1 MKEDDFMKVIV
12 VGSSHGGYEA
22 VEGLLKDYPD
32 AEIQWYE
39 QGDFLSFLSCG
50 MQLFLEGKVDSADK
64 VRYMTPEAI
73 RSRGVS
79 LFEQTQVIALHS
91 ADHEIEVKDLQTGE
105 VRTEN
110 YDKLILS
117 PGAVPMELDVPG
129 KNLENVYYMRGHD
142 WAVKLKEKVLD
153 NNVKNVVVIGSGYIG
168 IEAAE
173 VFAKA
178 GKSVEVLDM
187 LPRPLATYL
196 DKELTDVIEPELT
209 QNNVHVH
216 GNQLVQEYLGED
228 TVTGVKTDK
237 GEYPA
242 DLVIVAAGVK
252 PNTAWLKGELAM
264 YPNGIV
270 KTDNF
275 MRSSADDVFV
285 VGDATLLKYNPGNTL
300 LNIALATNAR
310 KQGRFAVKNLEAP
323 LHPFPG
329 VQGTSALSVFDYK
342 FASSGL
348 NATNAQKLGKQVRSV
363 VVEDDFRMD
372 FVPEEENAHVWFKLT
387 YDPDTKAILGGQI
400 LSKHD
405 LTAYINVIS
414 LAIKTKQTIYDLAYE
429 DFFFQPGFDKPWNIL
444 NLAGLAAEKQED
456 ED

>member
-1 MKEDDFMKVIV
+1 
-12 VGSSHGGYEA
+12 
-22 VEGLLKDYPD
+22 
-32 AEIQWYE
+32 
-39 QGDFLSFLSCG
+39 
-50 MQLFLEGKVDSADK
+50 
-64 VRYMTPEAI
+64 
-73 RSRGVS
+73 
-79 LFEQTQVIALHS
+79 
-91 ADHEIEVKDLQTGE
+91 
-105 VRTEN
+105 
-110 YDKLILS
+110 
-117 PGAVPMELDVPG
+117 
-129 KNLENVYYMRGHD
+129 MRGHD

-216 GNQLVQEYLGED
+216 GDQLVQEYLGENA
-228 TVTGVKTDK
+228 VTGVKTDK

-300 LNIALATNAR
+300 LNVALATNAR

-372 FVPEEENAHVWFKLT
+372 FVPKEENAHVWFKLT